1 MKIQLFHGTSEKN
14 AKEIEKHG
22 FEPDKK
28 YNWRVKSKK
37 GFVYLS
43 TAYAPFYCM
52 NADAKGDG
60 LALIKVE
67 VDTDDLYPEDDFLM
81 NVAGKPKYTQKE
93 LDNID
98 LEANKHLWKESL
110 KFMGN
115 VAVKP
120 DKIKIIGVTYF
131 NGKNLIHRCDP
142 VISPINF
149 RIMGGYYEELS
160 NWIFEG
166 KDYLEFPNF
175 MMGVAG

>member
-67 VDTDDLYPEDDFLM
+67 VDTDDLYPDEDYIM
-81 NVAGKPKYTQKE
+81 YAIGKPKYTQE
-93 LDNID
+93 DLDKVN
-98 LEANKHLWKESL
+98 LEGLKNLWDFSL
-110 KFMGN
+110 KYMGN

-149 RIMGGYYEELS
+149 RIMGEYYKQLS
-160 NWIFEG
+160 EWIFQG
-166 KDYLEFPNF
+166 KEIINFPNF
-175 MMGVAG
+175 MGLN